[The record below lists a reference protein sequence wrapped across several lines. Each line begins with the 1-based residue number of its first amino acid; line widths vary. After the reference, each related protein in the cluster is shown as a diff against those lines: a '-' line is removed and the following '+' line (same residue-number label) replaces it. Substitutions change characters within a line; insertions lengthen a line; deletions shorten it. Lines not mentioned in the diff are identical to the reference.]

1 MLWDSQ
7 AEEGGGESGYG
18 ISTRCPSGGRFLWRE
33 SKLFGGNAA
42 LVVCEMV
49 EVTFGIES
57 CKMLLAKGTAEMG
70 G

>member
-18 ISTRCPSGGRFLWRE
+18 ISTRCPTGGRFLWRE

-57 CKMLLAKGTAEMG
+57 
-70 G
+70 